1 MPMHDWT
8 RVEPDIYH
16 AFHQVWA
23 GRIMEALNA
32 GILPKEF
39 YALIE
44 QTTVRGRRKR
54 AVPDVLT
61 LKGPSAPP
69 QDESPVAL
77 AAPPK
82 SKPDF
87 RWNLDEYRRRK
98 NVVSVRH
105 STSDRVVAMIEIISP
120 GNKAG
125 RRAFGE
131 FVDKAADLLDRG
143 IHLLLIDPFPPTPR
157 DPGGIHAAI
166 WDQFYD
172 PDETTVLPPG
182 KPLTLVGYEV
192 DEHEILAYV
201 ERLAVGD
208 RLPDMPLFLQPGGC
222 VMVPLEATYTSAFAA
237 VPRRWRTV
245 IEGTAAG

>member
-16 AFHQVWA
+16 AFHQTWA

-32 GILPKEF
+32 GILPPDF

-44 QTTVRGRRKR
+44 QTTIRGRRKR

-61 LKGPSAPP
+61 LKGPPADPP
-69 QDESPVAL
+69 AGPPVAL
-77 AAPPK
+77 AARPK
-82 SKPDF
+82 PQPDF
-87 RWNLDEYRRRK
+87 RLNLDVYRRRK

-105 STSDRVVAMIEIISP
+105 VTGDRVVAMVELVSP

-125 RRAFGE
+125 RRAFAE
-131 FVDKAADLLDRG
+131 FVEKAADLLDRG
-143 IHLLLIDPFPPTPR
+143 IHLSLVDPFPPTPR
-157 DPGGIHAAI
+157 DPGGVHAAI

-182 KPLTLVGYEV
+182 RPLTAVGYEV
-192 DEHEILAYV
+192 DEFEVLAYV
-201 ERLAVGD
+201 ERFAVGD
-208 RLPDMPLFLQPGGC
+208 RLPDLPLFLRPGGC
-222 VMVPLEATYTSAFAA
+222 VMVPLEATYASAFAA
-237 VPRRWRTV
+237 VPQRWRAV
-245 IEGTAAG
+245 IEAA